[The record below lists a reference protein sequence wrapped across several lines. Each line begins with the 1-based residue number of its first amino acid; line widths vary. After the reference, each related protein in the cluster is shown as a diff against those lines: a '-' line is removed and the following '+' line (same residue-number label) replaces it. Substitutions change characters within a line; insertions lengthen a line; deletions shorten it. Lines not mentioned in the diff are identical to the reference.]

1 MKMKSNAI
9 KILVFGLVIIP
20 ILGFST
26 NLLVNKTEAMSIA
39 NRFVNDNA
47 LPSSSLFTVDSQVE
61 TLVENDVPFAHLI
74 AIHPQGYI
82 AISAFNNIIPIVSF
96 SFDENFPAKGT
107 EERVIAV
114 SLIIGIAK
122 ADQNMK
128 PEAGIQTVAEK
139 IEVGPFVQSLWGQV
153 NCHDNNGNL
162 VNVSNYYTPNNYA
175 PGCVA
180 ISMATLLHHYEWPIN
195 GTGSH
200 TYSDNWGS
208 SKGTYSANFEETNYS
223 WVNMLDRYKNKAS
236 TDWQRE
242 AEGLLVYQSA
252 VALDMD
258 FEYNGSTSNVNRIP
272 AAGKNYFRFS
282 SMKRQFGTPIFWQ
295 LLDSN
300 MMHEIPV
307 ILAIKADNGAGHSIV
322 CDGLR
327 IEDDG
332 TFYYHLNNGWWGN
345 ANGWYRLRD
354 GSLGGG
360 YDDITE
366 GVFYFLPIPALST
379 PIVSESAEVVTLN
392 WQYAKTEHT
401 VDAYE
406 LQMKIEDGAWQTI
419 ADDIQDTTFDVDINL
434 SQTYTFRVRAK
445 VEGRWSTESWSTE
458 EQMGYLA
465 VDEIAELDAISFGP
479 NPVDD
484 QLQLCFSGTVS
495 SPLRIS
501 IVTMEGKSVYASDN
515 NKFTVEIVDT
525 HTWNPGVYLMIL
537 ENKTN
542 KRVVKLLKK

>member
-1 MKMKSNAI
+1 MKIKSSAI
-9 KILVFGLVIIP
+9 KILVVSLMIVP
-20 ILGFST
+20 IMSFST
-26 NLLVNKTEAMSIA
+26 NILVDKTEAMSIA
-39 NRFVNDNA
+39 IRFVNDNA
-47 LPSSSLFTVDSQVE
+47 LPSSSFLTVDSQLE
-61 TLVENDVPFAHLI
+61 TLVENDSPFAHLI
-74 AIHPQGYI
+74 TLHPQGYV
-82 AISAFNNIIPIVSF
+82 AISAFNNVVPIVSF
-96 SFDENFPAKGT
+96 SFDENFPEKGT
-107 EERVIAV
+107 EERAIAV
-114 SLIIGIAK
+114 SLINGIAK
-122 ADQNMK
+122 SDRNK
-128 PEAGIQTVAEK
+128 NPETGTRTIAEK
-139 IEVGPFVQSLWGQV
+139 MEVGPFVQSLWGQV

-200 TYSDNWGS
+200 TYSDVWGS
-208 SKGTYSANFEETNYS
+208 SKGTYTANFEETFYS
-223 WVNMLDRYKNKAS
+223 WVNMLDRYKGKSS

-242 AEGLLVYQSA
+242 AEGLLVYQTA
-252 VALDMD
+252 VALEMD

-282 SMKRQFGTPIFWQ
+282 SMKRQFGTPVFWQ

-327 IEDDG
+327 IEEDG

-345 ANGWYRLRD
+345 ANGWYRLRE

-360 YDDITE
+360 YDDITD

-379 PIVSESAEVVTLN
+379 PIVSESAEIVTLN

-406 LQMKIEDGAWQTI
+406 LQQKIDNDGWETI
-419 ADDIQDTTFDVDINL
+419 TDDIQDTTFDVDVNL

-465 VDEIAELDAISFGP
+465 VDEITELDAISFGP

-484 QLQLCFSGTVS
+484 RLYLQFPGAVS
-495 SPLRIS
+495 SPVKMS

-515 NKFTVEIVDT
+515 GKFTTEIVDT

-542 KRVVKLLKK
+542 RRVVKLLKK